1 MNDRNAFLQG
11 QGSPIKDDE
20 PPPTQGWR
28 GEKAATQTSSSQE
41 QRRPLNGTDI
51 EVEEV
56 SGTAFAESMG
66 LQPPPDEEAPDAPA
80 AASSASSG
88 PAVSG
93 PATHSDGVSDRNE
106 GAGSTGGESGGAP
119 YPNPHDGQTSEN
131 DFGSTL
137 GHGGQTEIAYHG
149 PGHLGEK
156 KVGDDDN
163 RNGVAE
169 SND

>member
-28 GEKAATQTSSSQE
+28 GEKAATETSSQE
-41 QRRPLNGTDI
+41 QRRPLSGTDA

-56 SGTAFAESMG
+56 SGTAFVESMG

-80 AASSASSG
+80 AGSAISG
-88 PAVSG
+88 SAQGG
-93 PATHSDGVSDRNE
+93 PATHSDGVSDLNA
-106 GAGSTGGESGGAP
+106 GADSTGGESGGAP
-119 YPNPHDGQTSEN
+119 YPNPHDGKAAEN

-137 GHGGQTEIAYHG
+137 GHGGQSEIAYHG

>member
-28 GEKAATQTSSSQE
+28 GEKAATETSSRE
-41 QRRPLNGTDI
+41 QRRPLTGTDA

-66 LQPPPDEEAPDAPA
+66 LQPPPDEEAPDAQA
-80 AASSASSG
+80 AAGS
-88 PAVSG
+88 VRSG
-93 PATHSDGVSDRNE
+93 PATHSDGVSDLHP

-119 YPNPHDGQTSEN
+119 YPNPHDGKAKEN

-156 KVGDDDN
+156 KVSDDDN

-169 SND
+169 SNG